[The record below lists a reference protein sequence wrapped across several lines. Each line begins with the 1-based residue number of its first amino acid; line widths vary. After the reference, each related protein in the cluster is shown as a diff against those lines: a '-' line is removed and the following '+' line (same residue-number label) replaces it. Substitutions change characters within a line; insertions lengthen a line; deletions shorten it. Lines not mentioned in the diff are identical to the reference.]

1 MIPPYTGVQALC
13 GDNCSAIIWLT
24 ARGSVMDIPNDQL
37 RQFFIEAF
45 SDDELE
51 DFCFDYFPAASQEF
65 GPGMPVGRKARLLIA
80 FADRRGQREHLIVSL
95 SKVREAQFKER
106 FPPLP
111 APPPAPEPASTR
123 LTRRIFIS
131 HAQEDAELAHRLA
144 DALKEAGRPIWIAP
158 ENILP
163 GEQWVEAIGRGLD
176 ISGIFVVL
184 VTPQAVQSTW
194 VRYEMNLAI
203 NLERRLRMEI
213 VPLDVAE
220 AEAPITWSA
229 YQSIPFSNYDKDLP
243 GVLKRLANRKLPNLT
258 RPPVPPLPTPEPPK
272 RTTTLSPPAPLPPPA
287 AAPVVLPDHVPEDY
301 SRQPTYR
308 IHPKTGMA
316 LTHIPAGRFLYGP
329 DRKPMQ
335 TAEYWIGRYQ
345 VTNAEYK
352 RFLDANPQHPVP
364 HVAADWATAYNWDRE
379 RREYPPG
386 KASHPVVLV
395 RWADAQTFCEWAEM
409 RLATEKEW
417 EKAARGTDGR
427 DYPWGNDPPSAEM
440 CNCDHAT
447 LGTSPVGRYSPQ
459 GDSPYGCGDMAGNVA
474 EWTGTSGEGE
484 GVRIVRG
491 GAWPFVAENNMVYSR
506 LEAHGARQTP
516 YIGFRAIAER
526 SDSADRAAITKPLE
540 RWVHQRSGIEFVR
553 VPAGPFFFS
562 ESREPVELGS
572 YWIGRYE
579 VTNTQ
584 FDHFVRATGYRTTAE
599 QKGYS
604 RVLRQK
610 RWVRLAGAYWR
621 QPDGPDSS
629 IERRWH
635 HPVVQ
640 VSSADALAFA
650 QWAGLRLP
658 TEMEWEKAARG
669 ADSRVFPWGN
679 TKPGVELLNY
689 GELMGGTSPVGRFSP
704 YGDSP
709 YGAADM
715 AGNVWEWT
723 STAYDRDHEL
733 LVLKGGSWADPET
746 SWLRGAANPWHCQ
759 GSIGFRLAAT
769 RAER

>member
-1 MIPPYTGVQALC
+1 
-13 GDNCSAIIWLT
+13 
-24 ARGSVMDIPNDQL
+24 MDIPNDQL
-37 RQFFIEAF
+37 RRFFIETF

-65 GPGMPVGRKARLLIA
+65 APGMPVGRKARLLIA
-80 FADRRGQREHLIVSL
+80 FADRRDQREHLIVAL
-95 SKVREAQFKER
+95 RKVRTEQFLALFPEA
-106 FPPLP
+106 P
-111 APPPAPEPASTR
+111 APPPVPGVASTR

-144 DALKEAGRPIWIAP
+144 DALKAAGRPVWVAP
-158 ENILP
+158 ESILP

-176 ISGIFVVL
+176 ISGIFVIL

-213 VPLDVAE
+213 VPLDVAD
-220 AEAPITWSA
+220 AETPITWSA
-229 YQSIPFSNYDKDLP
+229 YQSIPFANYDKDLP
-243 GVLKRLANRKLPNLT
+243 GVLKRLANR
-258 RPPVPPLPTPEPPK
+258 RPPTMPPAPIPSLPEPEKPV
-272 RTTTLSPPAPLPPPA
+272 RPGTPVQVSPPAPLPPPA
-287 AAPVVLPDHVPEDY
+287 PKPVILPETKPVIP

-316 LTHIPAGRFLYGP
+316 VVHVPAGSFQYGP
-329 DRKPMQ
+329 DRRP
-335 TAEYWIGRYQ
+335 AETDEFWIGRYA

-352 RFLDANPQHPVP
+352 RFLDANPAYPVP
-364 HVAADWATAYNWDRE
+364 YVAADWAAPYNWNGE

-395 RWADAQTFCEWAEM
+395 RWADAQAFCEWADM
-409 RLATEKEW
+409 RLATEMEW
-417 EKAARGTDGR
+417 EKAARGSDGR
-427 DYPWGNDPPSAEM
+427 EYPWGDEPLTPEL
-440 CNCDHAT
+440 CNCDHST

-474 EWTGTSGEGE
+474 EWTGTAGEGD

-491 GAWPFVAENNMVYSR
+491 GAWPFVADNNRVHSR

-516 YIGFRAIAER
+516 YIGFRVIVERADEAE
-526 SDSADRAAITKPLE
+526 SNE
-540 RWVHQRSGIEFVR
+540 RWTQERSGIEFVR
-553 VPAGPFFFS
+553 VPAGAFFFS
-562 ESREPVELGS
+562 ESRLPLELGS

-579 VTNTQ
+579 VTNLQ

-604 RVLRQK
+604 RVLRQG

-629 IERRWH
+629 VERRWN

-669 ADSRVFPWGN
+669 SDSRVFPWGN
-679 TKPGVELLNY
+679 KKPGQELLNY
-689 GELMGGTSPVGRFSP
+689 GGMMGGTSPVGRFSP
-704 YGDSP
+704 HGDSP

-723 STAYDRDHEL
+723 STPYDRDNEL

-759 GSIGFRLAAT
+759 GSIGFRLAAS